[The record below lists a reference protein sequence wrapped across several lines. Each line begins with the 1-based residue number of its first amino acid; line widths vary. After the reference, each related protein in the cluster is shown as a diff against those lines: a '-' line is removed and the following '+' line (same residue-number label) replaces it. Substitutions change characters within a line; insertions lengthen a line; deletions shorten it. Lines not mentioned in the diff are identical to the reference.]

1 MPVKCYTRKKKDGA
15 NYTNCTETEPKDKP
29 KKKTYKLFRLV
40 DGVKVPID
48 QVKPK
53 TKPKKKTYKLAR
65 LVDGVKVPIDQ
76 VKPKSLNKP
85 KYDPI
90 EKNDFQNWGQF
101 ITKLPY
107 GLAEQ
112 VIGNVFEKQPPI
124 QMADFFNQT
133 EVKDPIE
140 QVYETYYQEFES
152 EGGEEFR
159 YSDEGNAPPLF
170 QKQIDRFNYLN
181 NKEKNKIK
189 FGGLHRNIFNTYFP
203 PNEQREWVK
212 WTQYFH
218 QNNPDAY
225 EESLAKTIFGN
236 KPYRRGKSGKIKP
249 PKPEKL
255 TKKDLANKKLR
266 DELDS

>member
-1 MPVKCYTRKKKDGA
+1 MGVGRGQTLVCRRSRGLLLTVTNPNSQKTR
-15 NYTNCTETEPKDKP
+15 
-29 KKKTYKLFRLV
+29 L
-40 DGVKVPID
+40 
-48 QVKPK
+48 KPK